1 MAEQNTEQQGFEGQD
16 QFEERVIEIARVA
29 KVVKGGRRFQFRVTV
44 VVGDKKGTISMGV
57 GKANAV
63 PDAMRKASERARKNM
78 RVVNLSGTTIP
89 HEVLGKV
96 AGARVML
103 KPASPG
109 TGVIAAGGV
118 RAVLEVAGVRD
129 ILTKSQGSAN
139 VLNVVQATFDAL
151 EQLKSPQAEA
161 ARRGKNVNELLP
173 FWRFSDLVYDAD
185 IRMLQRGNG
194 PRLGEKTCAFI
205 IIAGHARI
213 EKLESYVSIESD
225 VARAIHGAHSTAA

>member
-1 MAEQNTEQQGFEGQD
+1 MAEIDTIQQDFEGQD

-44 VVGDKKGTISMGV
+44 VVGDKKGTVSMGV

-96 AGARVML
+96 GGARVML

-151 EQLKSPQAEA
+151 AQLRSPQVEA

-173 FWRFSDLVYDAD
+173 FWERRKQNV
-185 IRMLQRGNG
+185 
-194 PRLGEKTCAFI
+194 
-205 IIAGHARI
+205 
-213 EKLESYVSIESD
+213 
-225 VARAIHGAHSTAA
+225 

>member
-1 MAEQNTEQQGFEGQD
+1 MADNRRNEQKDFEVQD
-16 QFEERVIEIARVA
+16 AFEERVIEIARVA

-63 PDAMRKASERARKNM
+63 PDAMRKASERARKKM
-78 RVVNLSGTTIP
+78 HVVNLSGTTIP

-96 AGARVML
+96 GGARVML

-109 TGVIAAGGV
+109 TGVIAGGGV
-118 RAVLEVAGVRD
+118 RAVLEVAGIRD

-151 EQLKSPQAEA
+151 SQLKSPQEEA
-161 ARRGKNVNELLP
+161 ARRGKSVSELVP
-173 FWRFSDLVYDAD
+173 FWER
-185 IRMLQRGNG
+185 RKQ
-194 PRLGEKTCAFI
+194 
-205 IIAGHARI
+205 HA
-213 EKLESYVSIESD
+213 
-225 VARAIHGAHSTAA
+225 

>member
-1 MAEQNTEQQGFEGQD
+1 MAEFEKKEQQNFEGQD

-44 VVGDKKGTISMGV
+44 VVGDKRGTISMGV

-63 PDAMRKASERARKNM
+63 PDAMRKASERARKQM
-78 RVVNLSGTTIP
+78 HVINLSGTTIP
-89 HEVLGKV
+89 HEVLGKI

-139 VLNVVQATFDAL
+139 VLNVVQATFHAL
-151 EQLKSPQAEA
+151 DQLKSPQEEA
-161 ARRGKNVNELLP
+161 ARRGKNVKDVLP
-173 FWRFSDLVYDAD
+173 FWERRKQNA
-185 IRMLQRGNG
+185 
-194 PRLGEKTCAFI
+194 
-205 IIAGHARI
+205 
-213 EKLESYVSIESD
+213 
-225 VARAIHGAHSTAA
+225 

>member
-1 MAEQNTEQQGFEGQD
+1 MADNRRTEQKSFEEQD

-78 RVVNLSGTTIP
+78 RAVNLSGTTIP

-109 TGVIAAGGV
+109 TGVIAGGGV
-118 RAVLEVAGVRD
+118 RAVLELAGIRD

-151 EQLKSPQAEA
+151 SQLKSPQEEA
-161 ARRGKNVNELLP
+161 ARRGKNVSELLP
-173 FWRFSDLVYDAD
+173 FWER
-185 IRMLQRGNG
+185 RKQ
-194 PRLGEKTCAFI
+194 
-205 IIAGHARI
+205 HA
-213 EKLESYVSIESD
+213 
-225 VARAIHGAHSTAA
+225 

>member
-1 MAEQNTEQQGFEGQD
+1 VEKEMAEYKKTEQQNFEAQD

-44 VVGDKKGTISMGV
+44 VIGDKKGTISMGV

-78 RVVNLSGTTIP
+78 KVVNLIGTTIP
-89 HEVLGKV
+89 HEVLGRV
-96 AGARVML
+96 AGARIML

-109 TGVIAAGGV
+109 TGVIAGGGV

-139 VLNVVQATFDAL
+139 VLNVVQATFHAL
-151 EQLKSPQAEA
+151 EQLKSPQEEA
-161 ARRGKNVNELLP
+161 ARRGKNPSDLLP
-173 FWRFSDLVYDAD
+173 FWERRKKNA
-185 IRMLQRGNG
+185 
-194 PRLGEKTCAFI
+194 
-205 IIAGHARI
+205 
-213 EKLESYVSIESD
+213 
-225 VARAIHGAHSTAA
+225 

>member
-1 MAEQNTEQQGFEGQD
+1 MADNRRTEQQSFEEQD

-44 VVGDKKGTISMGV
+44 VVGDKKGSISMGV

-63 PDAMRKASERARKNM
+63 PDAMRKASERARKSM

-109 TGVIAAGGV
+109 TGVIAGGGV

-151 EQLKSPQAEA
+151 SQLKSPQEEA
-161 ARRGKNVNELLP
+161 SRRGKNVSELMP
-173 FWRFSDLVYDAD
+173 FWER
-185 IRMLQRGNG
+185 RKQ
-194 PRLGEKTCAFI
+194 
-205 IIAGHARI
+205 HA
-213 EKLESYVSIESD
+213 
-225 VARAIHGAHSTAA
+225 